1 MKRRDSLKMITL
13 AIGGVIATPA
23 LMQLL
28 SACETQK
35 NGNWVPKFLTSEE
48 KFITT
53 HLTDLILPSSDT
65 IGALDVQVPQ
75 FIDLVLHN
83 VATKKEKEKFK
94 KGTTFFK
101 KAFKEA
107 FEKEV
112 AEGSKID
119 FSTLLNTYFKISSK
133 KQAQIFKL
141 LESDQISSKNEAH
154 YYLYSYLMFIRR
166 YTLFGY
172 YTSEKVGTEILTY
185 NPTPGFYNGCVPI
198 EEAGNIQS
206 A

>member
-1 MKRRDSLKMITL
+1 MLTL
-13 AIGGVIATPA
+13 AIGGVIATPT

-28 SACETQK
+28 SGCTTQK
-35 NGNWVPKFLTSEE
+35 SGGWEPKFLTSEE
-48 KFITT
+48 KIIVT
-53 HLTDLILPSSDT
+53 HLSDLILPTSDT

-83 VATKKEKEKFK
+83 VSTKKEQEKFK
-94 KGTTFFK
+94 MGTTYFKNTFK
-101 KAFKEA
+101 KIAAKEIT
-107 FEKEV
+107 
-112 AEGSKID
+112 EGSKND
-119 FSTLLNTYFKISSK
+119 FSALLYTYFKISSE
-133 KQAQIFKL
+133 KQAHIFKL
-141 LESDQISSKNEAH
+141 LEKDQVSSNKKED
-154 YYLYSYLMFIRR
+154 YFIYSYLMFIRK

-172 YTSEKVGTEILTY
+172 YTSEEVGTEILTY